1 MPGVLLNMVGH
12 SSSTLRLSL
21 AIVLALIL
29 ALALVLAAFLSTAD
43 PGGPVNAQV
52 SGGPVVLMGIDAED
66 GGPGGHGPLAVYVN
80 VVSSIS
86 ADVTNGGS
94 GILVIGGGKDTT
106 PPVDD
111 VTEF

>member
-1 MPGVLLNMVGH
+1 M
-12 SSSTLRLSL
+12 
-21 AIVLALIL
+21 
-29 ALALVLAAFLSTAD
+29 
-43 PGGPVNAQV
+43 

-66 GGPGGHGPLAVYVN
+66 GGPGGHGPLAVYAN
-80 VVSSIS
+80 VVSSIL

-111 VTEF
+111 VTGFWDQVAPVIAG